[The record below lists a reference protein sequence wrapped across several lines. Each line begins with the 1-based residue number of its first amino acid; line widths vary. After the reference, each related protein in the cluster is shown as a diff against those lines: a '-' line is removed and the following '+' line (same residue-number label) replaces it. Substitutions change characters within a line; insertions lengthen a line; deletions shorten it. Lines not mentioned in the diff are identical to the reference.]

1 MSVGVWVG
9 KWASALFSECHALML
24 KLPTRTSI
32 NRGKESTMDSV
43 SERAS
48 SNVRRGREEE
58 KREVEFYVRA
68 KTGPGK
74 KDWTTIGVAL
84 KRRNNEPGFS
94 VKLNTLPI
102 SKDWDGGLVLVPPYQ
117 EGSDEPQDD

>member
-1 MSVGVWVG
+1 
-9 KWASALFSECHALML
+9 ML

-48 SNVRRGREEE
+48 SNARRGREEE

-74 KDWTTIGVAL
+74 RDWTTIGVAL

-102 SKDWDGGLVLVPPYQ
+102 SKDWDGGLILVPPYQ
-117 EGSDEPQDD
+117 AEADDQQDD